1 MKTEQEYSA
10 VIGKDGKWW
19 IGWIEEVRGVN
30 SQGRTKRELLENLE
44 SALREALEMNREA
57 ALADAPVDYQE
68 VSIKV

>member
-19 IGWIEEVRGVN
+19 TGWIEEVRGVN